1 VKNLSIYVDK
11 NTIIHKVSPI
21 SKLYYIL
28 ASIIIPIINPDFKLI
43 VITTIMSVTILL
55 IGKVFKYTLKLLAF
69 NIILI
74 ISIILIQGMFN
85 PNNKE
90 IFFRIWIFNF
100 YKEGLLVA
108 FKIILRLLNIISSF
122 SILIF
127 TTKPSEL
134 IESLVYRGF
143 SPRIGYI
150 MIRVNKTSFK
160 ELVRYANEGKY
171 AHIKTDYSVD
181 SKEVANVI
189 GYIPGSDSNLK
200 DEYLLITA
208 HLDHNG
214 DNKDGTYNPGALD
227 NASGVSVMM
236 EIARVIQE
244 NNIKPKKSVVFI
256 AFNGEEQGLLGSQ
269 YYVRKPVLPLDKAE
283 VINLDMVGSKE
294 DVPLYISSY
303 SDMKTE
309 LRNKLYVY
317 SKDLELGID
326 IKLSNS
332 ASSDSTSFQEKDVDA
347 ITLIDHD
354 WKSGYHS
361 PKDTIDLIDS
371 SRIEKISKLILYYI
385 DKTCY

>member
-1 VKNLSIYVDK
+1 MTENNDELEGKIVLISEDIQLKINYSRLYTVAAVKDIKGIIYENKTSDEE
-11 NTIIHKVSPI
+11 
-21 SKLYYIL
+21 KLG
-28 ASIIIPIINPDFKLI
+28 D
-43 VITTIMSVTILL
+43 
-55 IGKVFKYTLKLLAF
+55 
-69 NIILI
+69 
-74 ISIILIQGMFN
+74 
-85 PNNKE
+85 
-90 IFFRIWIFNF
+90 
-100 YKEGLLVA
+100 
-108 FKIILRLLNIISSF
+108 RLLSYVHLGNLFAADIDD
-122 SILIF
+122 
-127 TTKPSEL
+127 
-134 IESLVYRGF
+134 
-143 SPRIGYI
+143 GYI